1 METYP
6 SKNIAI
12 TWVEKGSIA
21 RNLFLALGFAIL
33 TALSAQIRIVIPI
46 SPVPITGQTFVVLLS
61 GLILGSTFGAIS
73 MLMYLFI
80 GMSGLPFFSAGVAGL
95 AILKSPTIGYIIG
108 FFLAAYVI
116 GAFAA
121 KPVMAILLGS
131 LTIYIAGVSGLMIIL
146 NTSLSN
152 ALAIGVVPFLIGDA
166 IKSILAMG
174 LAFKLK
180 LSLIHIPSPRDIS

>member
-21 RNLFLALGFAIL
+21 RNLFLSLGFAIL
-33 TALSAQIRIVIPI
+33 TALSAQVRIAIPI

-116 GAFAA
+116 GVFAT
-121 KPVMAILLGS
+121 KPILAILLGS
-131 LTIYIAGVSGLMIIL
+131 ITIYIAGVSGLMIIL
-146 NTSLSN
+146 NTSFSN
-152 ALAIGVVPFLIGDA
+152 AIAIGVVPFLIGDA
-166 IKSILAMG
+166 IKSILAVG

-180 LSLIHIPSPRDIS
+180 

>member
-12 TWVEKGSIA
+12 TWIEKGSIA

-33 TALSAQIRIVIPI
+33 TALSAQVRIVIPI

-80 GMSGLPFFSAGVAGL
+80 GC
-95 AILKSPTIGYIIG
+95 
-108 FFLAAYVI
+108 
-116 GAFAA
+116 
-121 KPVMAILLGS
+121 LL
-131 LTIYIAGVSGLMIIL
+131 Y
-146 NTSLSN
+146 TS
-152 ALAIGVVPFLIGDA
+152 
-166 IKSILAMG
+166 
-174 LAFKLK
+174 
-180 LSLIHIPSPRDIS
+180 PSPRDMPRSRMPSSA

>member
-12 TWVEKGSIA
+12 AWVEKGSLA
-21 RNLFLALGFAIL
+21 RNLFLSLVFAII

-46 SPVPITGQTFVVLLS
+46 SPVPITGQTFVVLLA
-61 GLILGSTFGAIS
+61 GLVLGSTFGAIS

-108 FFLAAYVI
+108 FFLAAYAI
-116 GAFAA
+116 GQFAS
-121 KPVMAILLGS
+121 KPIIGILLGS
-131 LTIYIAGVSGLMIIL
+131 LIIYSCGVAGLILIL
-146 NTSLSN
+146 NTSLQN
-152 ALAIGVVPFLIGDA
+152 AITIGVIPFLIGDF
-166 IKSILAMG
+166 IKSFLAIA
-174 LAFKLK
+174 LAYKLK
-180 LSLIHIPSPRDIS
+180 

>member
-80 GMSGLPFFSAGVAGL
+80 GMSGLTFFSAVFAGL
-95 AILKSPTIGYIIG
+95 
-108 FFLAAYVI
+108 
-116 GAFAA
+116 
-121 KPVMAILLGS
+121 
-131 LTIYIAGVSGLMIIL
+131 
-146 NTSLSN
+146 
-152 ALAIGVVPFLIGDA
+152 
-166 IKSILAMG
+166 
-174 LAFKLK
+174 
-180 LSLIHIPSPRDIS
+180 

>member
-33 TALSAQIRIVIPI
+33 TALSAQVRIVIPI

-80 GMSGLPFFSAGVAGL
+80 GC
-95 AILKSPTIGYIIG
+95 
-108 FFLAAYVI
+108 
-116 GAFAA
+116 
-121 KPVMAILLGS
+121 LL
-131 LTIYIAGVSGLMIIL
+131 Y
-146 NTSLSN
+146 TS
-152 ALAIGVVPFLIGDA
+152 
-166 IKSILAMG
+166 
-174 LAFKLK
+174 
-180 LSLIHIPSPRDIS
+180 PSPRDVEESRMPSSA

>member
-12 TWVEKGSIA
+12 TWVEKGSIT

-33 TALSAQIRIVIPI
+33 TALSAQVRIVIPI

-108 FFLAAYVI
+108 FFLAAYVVGVFSSRPI
-116 GAFAA
+116 L
-121 KPVMAILLGS
+121 AILLGS
-131 LTIYIAGVSGLMIIL
+131 MTIYIAGVSGLMIIL

-152 ALAIGVVPFLIGDA
+152 AIAIGVVPFLIGDA

-180 LSLIHIPSPRDIS
+180 

>member
-116 GAFAA
+116 GVFAT
-121 KPVMAILLGS
+121 KPILAILLGS
-131 LTIYIAGVSGLMIIL
+131 ITIYIAGVSGLMIIL

-152 ALAIGVVPFLIGDA
+152 AIAIGVVPFLIGDA

-180 LSLIHIPSPRDIS
+180 

>member
-21 RNLFLALGFAIL
+21 RNLFLAFGFAIL
-33 TALSAQIRIVIPI
+33 TALSAQVRIVIPI
-46 SPVPITGQTFVVLLS
+46 SPIPITGQTFVVLLS

-108 FFLAAYVI
+108 FFLASYVI
-116 GAFAA
+116 GTFAT
-121 KPVMAILLGS
+121 KPILAIVLGS
-131 LTIYIAGVSGLMIIL
+131 MTIYIAGVSGLMMIL

-152 ALAIGVVPFLIGDA
+152 AIAIGVVPFLIGDA

-180 LSLIHIPSPRDIS
+180 

>member
-21 RNLFLALGFAIL
+21 RNLFLALGFAVL
-33 TALSAQIRIVIPI
+33 TALSAQVRIVIPI

-61 GLILGSTFGAIS
+61 RLILRSTFGAIS

-116 GAFAA
+116 GVFAT
-121 KPVMAILLGS
+121 KPILAILLGS
-131 LTIYIAGVSGLMIIL
+131 ITIYIAGVSGLMIIL
-146 NTSLSN
+146 NTSFSN
-152 ALAIGVVPFLIGDA
+152 AIAIGVVPFLVGDA
-166 IKSILAMG
+166 IKSILAVG

-180 LSLIHIPSPRDIS
+180 